1 MIVKSSWYR
10 TDLKT
15 ISKRCE
21 MKTNFNGF
29 VRTHENY
36 AVISHQHRVNG
47 VLVRIVK
54 KMVRMVVAMVT
65 ITITI
70 TTIMK
75 ITMTVTTIMV
85 MVLVMVLVLVMVIV
99 IVMVMVMV

>member
-10 TDLKT
+10 TDLNT

-75 ITMTVTTIMV
+75 ITMTVTTIMTAV
-85 MVLVMVLVLVMVIV
+85 VVARIIVRVI
-99 IVMVMVMV
+99 IWYYD